1 MSNAAG
7 GSRFPALTTRYDFKT
22 ADNKG
27 LLQLHGLAHENRVAP
42 KNSSSEEKF
51 GWGVGIGGKYDI
63 TPQVVSLPTIIMLK
77 VMAAIYLIATLHMHT
92 IQLLK
97 IST

>member
-42 KNSSSEEKF
+42 KIVHLKKNLA
-51 GWGVGIGGKYDI
+51 GV
-63 TPQVVSLPTIIMLK
+63 
-77 VMAAIYLIATLHMHT
+77 
-92 IQLLK
+92 
-97 IST
+97 

>member
-27 LLQLHGLAHENRVAP
+27 LLQLHGLAHENRLAP
-42 KNSSSEEKF
+42 KDSSSEENLA
-51 GWGVGIGGKYDI
+51 GV
-63 TPQVVSLPTIIMLK
+63 
-77 VMAAIYLIATLHMHT
+77 
-92 IQLLK
+92 
-97 IST
+97 